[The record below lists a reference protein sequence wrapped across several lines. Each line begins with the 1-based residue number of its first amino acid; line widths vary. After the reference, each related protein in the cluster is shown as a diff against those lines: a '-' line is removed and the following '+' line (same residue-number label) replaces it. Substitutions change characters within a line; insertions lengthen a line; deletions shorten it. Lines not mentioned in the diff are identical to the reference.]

1 MKYNIQVEKDV
12 LAYIESK
19 HIDLD
24 EFAHECGITREL
36 LYLAFKNRTSLDVLE
51 KIYGHLYDSGF
62 LLNKVKNELI
72 IENKKKNS
80 VILYHGSKFGFNK
93 IDVNGSK
100 EFSDFSNGFYTSMK
114 YESALA
120 FIEKNPNS
128 SIYVFEIDTKDLNV
142 LTLDSSLDWM
152 ILISYYRGYL
162 NEYSNS
168 KVLTDI
174 LKKMN
179 DVDIVVAPIANN
191 KMFQILSDFALG
203 NITSSEAIHSL
214 SASRLGLQYVFK
226 SQRAINKLQFKE
238 RLYISDG
245 ERKNSALFSEENAN
259 LIESKLYLAK
269 REYRNEGKFIEEI
282 LL

>member
-179 DVDIVVAPIANN
+179 DIDIVVAPIANN